1 MREIYKKCAKGWRR
15 TMRTTILNIQKM
27 KDNSQRIPMITA
39 YDAVGA
45 HLVETAG
52 IQIILVGDS
61 LGMTIQGH
69 ETPIPV
75 TVDDMVY
82 HTRAVVR
89 GTSKALIVL
98 DLPFMSY
105 NVSVEQALDAARR
118 AIQDGGAGAVKVEGG
133 THIAPT
139 VARIVESGI
148 PVMGHVGLTPQSY
161 YQFGGWRLQ
170 GREL

>member
-1 MREIYKKCAKGWRR
+1 MRINYKRYAKGWRK
-15 TMRTTILNIQKM
+15 TMRTTIPSYQKM
-27 KDNSQRIPMITA
+27 KDKRERIPKITA
-39 YDAVGA
+39 YGGVGA
-45 HLVETAG
+45 HLVEAAG
-52 IQIILVGDS
+52 IPIILVGDS

-69 ETPIPV
+69 ETTIPV
-75 TVDDMVY
+75 TLDDMIY

-89 GTSKALIVL
+89 GTSKPLVVL

-105 NVSVEQALDAARR
+105 GVSVEQALDAARR
-118 AIQDGGAGAVKVEGG
+118 AIQDRGAGAVKVERVV
-133 THIAPT
+133 HIAPT
-139 VARIVESGI
+139 FSSIVESGI